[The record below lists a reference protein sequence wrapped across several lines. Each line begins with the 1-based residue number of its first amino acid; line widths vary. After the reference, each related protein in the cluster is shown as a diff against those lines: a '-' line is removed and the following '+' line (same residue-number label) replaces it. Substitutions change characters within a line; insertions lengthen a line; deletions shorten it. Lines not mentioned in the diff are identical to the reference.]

1 MKEGNIMLQ
10 RKMIMSIASVLVLVA
25 LIAGATMAWF
35 TDSETV
41 AATFTAGT
49 VNVGINDPTDLPI
62 VNPGDIIKFGELK
75 DAGYYHNPGTAG
87 NEDTGAGI
95 LPQGGYDRILK
106 IEYTGTKAAYV
117 RVLVDAK
124 WANTQLANGNITMT
138 PVAGSNWDY
147 VGMVDGKYAF
157 QLNGIL
163 NGSVEKIGVYEI
175 ANVANV
181 PFILNID
188 GATTGNEYQGMGI
201 TMNVEVQAVQAA
213 NVNPGAIPF
222 ATVIPAPIP
231 AP

>member
-1 MKEGNIMLQ
+1 MLQ

-49 VNVGINDPTDLPI
+49 VNVGINDPLDLPI
-62 VNPGDIIKFGELK
+62 VNPGDKINFGAEA
-75 DAGYYHNPGTAG
+75 DFGYYHNAG
-87 NEDTGAGI
+87 GDGI
-95 LPQGGYDRILK
+95 APQGGYDRILK

-117 RVLVDAK
+117 RVLVDAA
-124 WANTQLANGNITMT
+124 WEGQLPNANISMT
-138 PVAGSNWDY
+138 DLEDENWIY
-147 VGMVDGKYAF
+147 DGYDQTIGKHIF
-157 QLNGIL
+157 RLNGIL
-163 NGSVEKIGVYEI
+163 NGSVEDFGDYDI

-181 PFILNID
+181 PFVLNID
-188 GATTGNEYQGMGI
+188 GATTGNEYQGKGI

-213 NVNPGAIPF
+213 NVDPNAIPF
-222 ATVIPAPIP
+222 ETVTPIPVPIPIPIP